1 MRFEYENPTRAKKPG
16 WEISLLVVVMAATL
30 CDLEL
35 TVFNAVD
42 QSVFFIDPAA
52 EEALQVSFQCFRFA
66 DALHRAVSVDVFDER
81 VNAFEGFLVL
91 CLPIQVVLPRLIR
104 PDYIHRPR
112 SARGQCLSLH

>member
-1 MRFEYENPTRAKKPG
+1 MRFEHKKPHPSKKPG

-30 CDLEL
+30 RDLEL

-42 QSVFFIDPAA
+42 QTIFFIDPAA
-52 EEALQVSFQCFRFA
+52 EEALQVPFQCFRFA
-66 DALHRAVSVDVFDER
+66 DALHRSVSVDVFDER

-104 PDYIHRPR
+104 PYFIHRPR
-112 SARGQCLSLH
+112 SARGQCLSLR